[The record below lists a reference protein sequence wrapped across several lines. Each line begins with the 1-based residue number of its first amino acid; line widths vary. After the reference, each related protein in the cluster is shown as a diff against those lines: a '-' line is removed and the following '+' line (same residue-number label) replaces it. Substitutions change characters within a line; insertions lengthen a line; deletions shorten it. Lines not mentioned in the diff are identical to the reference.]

1 MPVSRA
7 YVEALIA
14 QLEPTLRK
22 AFTEAVQRIRDNADL
37 DGIVEALGRRDIAAA
52 IKAANVDPAAFNG
65 FLRAHEL
72 AFDAAGSIETKSLR
86 LNLIFNA
93 RHLSGEQ
100 YLRQF
105 GATFVTGVTDDV
117 KETLRV
123 VLTDSLSQGQGAKA
137 AARAA
142 RDYIGIAAPQA
153 QAAIN
158 LRRKLETDPK
168 GLLTE
173 FGADGYKLRDQRL
186 DGIVR
191 RAVRDGK
198 PIVAKDIDKI
208 VEAYK
213 NRAIRW
219 RAENIARTETLGAV
233 NAGKHESY
241 VQAVDSGKVTASAV
255 RKVWN
260 ATLDKRVRD
269 THRALDKDSVG
280 LNEEFVSPSGA
291 RLRYPGDKRAPVGE
305 IINCRCNA
313 TYRIDHFANLR

>member
-1 MPVSRA
+1 MAATRA
-7 YVEALIA
+7 QIEALLA
-14 QLEPTLRK
+14 KLEPSLRK
-22 AFTEAVQRIRDNADL
+22 AFRDAIESWRDSFDL
-37 DGIVEALGRRDIAAA
+37 TALIAALERGDIAAA
-52 IKAANVDPAAFNG
+52 VSIANIQPAALNG

-72 AFDAAGSIETKSLR
+72 AFDAAGTLETATLR

-93 RHLSGEQ
+93 RHLSGER

-123 VLTDSLSQGQGAKA
+123 VLTDSLSRGQGAKA
-137 AARAA
+137 AAREA
-142 RDYIGIAAPQA
+142 REFIGIAASQA
-153 QAAIN
+153 QAALN

-168 GLLTE
+168 VLLSE
-173 FGADGYKLRDQRL
+173 FEADSYKLRDKRL

-191 RAVRDGK
+191 RAARDGK
-198 PIVAKDIDKI
+198 PVAAKDVDKI

-219 RAENIARTETLGAV
+219 RSENIARTETLGAV

-241 VQAVDSGKVTASAV
+241 VQAVDSGKVPASAV

-260 ATLDKRVRD
+260 TAHDKRVRD

-280 LNEEFVSPSGA
+280 LDEEFVSPSGA
-291 RLRYPGDKRAPVGE
+291 RLRYPGDKRAPIGE

-313 TYRIDHFANLR
+313 SYRIDHFANVR